1 MVRKL
6 KYHEQRLLR
15 KVDFLQWDKNDNIRE
30 SQVMRRYHVQRRED
44 YVQLNK
50 LCGKINSLA
59 NELSLLPAEDSFR
72 KSLSTSLYKR
82 LHVLG
87 IILDEREDRIP
98 LGELP
103 KLVTVA

>member
-6 KYHEQRLLR
+6 KYHEQRLLK

-30 SQVMRRYHVQRRED
+30 SQVMRRYHVQKRED

-59 NELSLLPAEDSFR
+59 NELSLSSRRGSNTKITFNFL
-72 KSLSTSLYKR
+72 
-82 LHVLG
+82 
-87 IILDEREDRIP
+87 I
-98 LGELP
+98 
-103 KLVTVA
+103 